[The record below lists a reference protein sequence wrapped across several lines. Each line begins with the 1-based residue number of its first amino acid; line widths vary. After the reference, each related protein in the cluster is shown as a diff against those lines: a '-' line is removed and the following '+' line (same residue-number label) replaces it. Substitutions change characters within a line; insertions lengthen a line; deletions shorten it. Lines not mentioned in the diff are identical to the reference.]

1 MNIKAVVVTYNRKEL
16 LKRNITCLRANTPV
30 SSIVVVNNGSTD
42 GTGEWLDD
50 QKDLTVIHQENVG
63 GSGGFTGAFSM
74 HIRLV
79 LTGSGV
85 WMMTYFPVRT
95 VWSIFCLTPM
105 NPA

>member
-1 MNIKAVVVTYNRKEL
+1 MNIIAVVVTYNRKEL

-63 GSGGFTGAFSM
+63 GSGG
-74 HIRLV
+74 V
-79 LTGSGV
+79 LLGHSVCISG
-85 WMMTYFPVRT
+85 W
-95 VWSIFCLTPM
+95 C
-105 NPA
+105 